1 MRLKKF
7 FLSIII
13 SLISTTYVF
22 AQQAIV
28 IEKVKEKIKSI
39 RVTNSI
45 NKTTAIAGVRGAEEK
60 DETTLFWYGK
70 DSIAKEE
77 LDLFQTGLDKLEK
90 GDTSGAYATFE
101 MFLNKYP
108 KSVLSPDAY
117 EVLKTLKN

>member
-1 MRLKKF
+1 MKLKKLF
-7 FLSIII
+7 ITVVILFLTTTLVFSQQ
-13 SLISTTYVF
+13 ST
-22 AQQAIV
+22 V
-28 IEKVKEKIKSI
+28 IEKVKEKIKGI

-60 DETTLFWYGK
+60 EDATLFWYGK

-77 LDLFQTGLDKLEK
+77 LDLFQSGLDKLEK
-90 GDTSGAYATFE
+90 GDASSARSIFE

-117 EVLKTLKN
+117 EVIKTLKN